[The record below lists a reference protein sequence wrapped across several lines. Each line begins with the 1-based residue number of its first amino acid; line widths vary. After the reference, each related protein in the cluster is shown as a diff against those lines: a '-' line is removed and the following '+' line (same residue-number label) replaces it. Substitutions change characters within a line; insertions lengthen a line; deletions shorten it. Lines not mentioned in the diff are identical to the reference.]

1 MERIQV
7 LCRYREIM
15 GRLILSGM
23 LIAASMSTASAKSAD
38 LILKSANR
46 NLNTMNNDEIVSTL
60 EGNVVFLYDDAVIK
74 SEYAKWWKSKGAVHF
89 ANRVRVTK
97 KEQVLTCD
105 RLNYDKN
112 KKWLVAEGNVDF
124 YDGKDK
130 TRLRGRHADYYPD
143 SKFIKVTG
151 NPEFINYDTTAH
163 DTLIVRGDT
172 MSYNDSI
179 KRAQVQ
185 RGVTIAKGKLF
196 SKCDLAHFFTDSSK
210 TQLRV
215 SPQIQFEHDSLTG
228 DSIDLVFS
236 KRALKGMSVDGNAHG
251 MYKDFSPKD
260 TLLTQVFG
268 DSLYMALDDSGKVD
282 SLWIYRNVKSS
293 YFPVSN
299 PSLANE
305 AYGKVMVVDF
315 TKKGDVDNVKVW
327 GNAKS
332 VYHVEE
338 GDKGCNVATG
348 DSIAVEFSKGKASRV
363 MLAGSVRGFY
373 APEKAKGKKT
383 HE

>member
-1 MERIQV
+1 MNRNNKKLLV
-7 LCRYREIM
+7 GFLLAGVM
-15 GRLILSGM
+15 TG
-23 LIAASMSTASAKSAD
+23 AFAKSPD

-46 NLNTMNNDEIVSTL
+46 NLNTMNNGEIISTL

-74 SEYAKWWKSKGAVHF
+74 SEYAKWWKSKGTVHF

-97 KEQVLTCD
+97 KDQVLVCD

-112 KKWLVAEGNVDF
+112 KKWLAADGSVDF
-124 YDGKDK
+124 YEGKDK
-130 TRLRGRHADYYPD
+130 TRLRGSHADYYPD
-143 SKFIKVTG
+143 SKFIMLTG
-151 NPEFINYDTTAH
+151 KPEFINYDTTAH
-163 DTLIVRGDT
+163 DTLIVHGEM
-172 MSYNDSI
+172 MSYNDSL
-179 KRAQVQ
+179 KCAYVERHVS
-185 RGVTIAKGKLF
+185 IAKGKLF
-196 SKCDLAHFFTDSSK
+196 SRCDTAQFYTEMNKAL
-210 TQLRV
+210 LRV
-215 SPQIQFEHDSLTG
+215 SPQILFEHDSLAG
-228 DSIDLVFS
+228 DSIDLSFT

-251 MYKDFSPKD
+251 LYKDFSRKD

-268 DSLYMALDDSGKVD
+268 DSMYMALDDSGRVD

-293 YFPVSN
+293 YSPVSD
-299 PSLANE
+299 PSKANE

-315 TKKGDVDNVKVW
+315 TEKGDVDNVKVW

-348 DSIAVEFSKGKASRV
+348 DSIAVEFNKGKASRV

-373 APEKAKGKKT
+373 APEKAQKGKT